1 MGGVI
6 SVGFEEVI
14 DKITDGISANV
25 PVPDSEYVGEDGFL
39 HCSKCHAKVQTE
51 VEFLNIK
58 KVVRCICDCKRKE
71 LDAFKER
78 ERQQERER
86 KRKICFSETNMWSW
100 TFENDD
106 RKNERLS
113 NAMQRYV
120 NNFTQFL
127 KEGKGLLLYGPV
139 GTGKTYYAAAIA
151 NALIDLDY
159 SCKMTSF
166 SEVTKR
172 IQGMF
177 DGKQEYIESLNRYSL
192 LIFDDL
198 GTERKTEFMQEMVF
212 DILEARYKSGLPFIV
227 TTNLSAETIKKPQEV
242 EYQRIYDRILERCF
256 PVEVTGTSRR
266 REKVKDTFF
275 DTKAILGL

>member
-1 MGGVI
+1 M
-6 SVGFEEVI
+6 GFEEVI

-106 RKNERLS
+106 RKNEKLS

-120 NNFTQFL
+120 NNFTEFL